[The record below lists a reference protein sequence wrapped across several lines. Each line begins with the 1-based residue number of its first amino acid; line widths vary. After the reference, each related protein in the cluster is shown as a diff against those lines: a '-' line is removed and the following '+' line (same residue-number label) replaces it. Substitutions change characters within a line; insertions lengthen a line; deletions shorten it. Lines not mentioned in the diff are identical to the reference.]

1 MPRRD
6 VVERVLSVVD
16 YVLLEGLSE
25 RNWRELV
32 RRDWRTVIVVV
43 GLLTY
48 FKILRFL
55 TRIASPYY
63 RLRYG
68 IDFKGDM
75 EYVAELAN
83 NLNKRVNMNRRIKIE
98 TVDEDLVSIY
108 EKDREAFTGILWR
121 NPFWAFSI
129 IGAVILI
136 LLKHILWFIPP
147 ISLVFIILKYIL
159 LPLSVAFII
168 MPILAIPELF
178 RRKTMTIRDAKLI
191 NRVQEL
197 VSQGHKVLIVR
208 GEEHVKYIVNEL
220 RRRDVECEVLN
231 QASPHRPSTTPE
243 RFEAFTQHL
252 T

>member
-6 VVERVLSVVD
+6 VVERVLGVVD
-16 YVLLEGLSE
+16 YVLLEGLGV
-25 RNWRELV
+25 RDWRELV
-32 RRDWRTVIVVV
+32 KRDWRTIIVVII
-43 GLLTY
+43 LLIY
-48 FKILRFL
+48 FKALRL
-55 TRIASPYY
+55 SVRIMNLHY

-83 NLNKRVNMNRRIKIE
+83 NMSRNTNRHIKIE
-98 TVDEDLVSIY
+98 TVDESLVSIY

-147 ISLVFIILKYIL
+147 ISLVFII
-159 LPLSVAFII
+159 

-178 RRKTMTIRDAKLI
+178 RLKTMTIRDAKLI

-197 VSQGHKVLIVR
+197 INQGHKVLIVR
-208 GEEHVKYIVNEL
+208 GEEHVKYIVGEL
-220 RRRDVECEVLN
+220 RRRGVECEDL
-231 QASPHRPSTTPE
+231 S
-243 RFEAFTQHL
+243 
-252 T
+252 